1 MDGSPRPPGPAATTA
16 SSARGLLASDQSLGT
31 HDPPAAEEQAQQP
44 NQKESRGGRLRNPQL
59 DVVNEEGGR
68 RQTVNG
74 VPDRE
79 ANRVGIGA
87 RQENVKVL
95 PTRGPVGEGKA
106 WRAGKFRRVLAQ
118 RDGASD
124 AQPREKRGTEE
135 HEDLRSRRA
144 G

>member
-16 SSARGLLASDQSLGT
+16 SSARGLLASDPSLGT

-44 NQKESRGGRLRNPQL
+44 QKKESRGGRLRNPQL

-79 ANRVGIGA
+79 ANRVDLGGRRII
-87 RQENVKVL
+87 KKKL
-95 PTRGPVGEGKA
+95 PTRGPVGEGKP
-106 WRAGKFRRVLAQ
+106 WRAGKFRRVPAQ
-118 RDGASD
+118 
-124 AQPREKRGTEE
+124 
-135 HEDLRSRRA
+135 
-144 G
+144 